1 VTAKILKSTIACRER
16 IRYVATEITN
26 MDAGVSPEVWR
37 APLRTW
43 ARVSSEAAAIR
54 AFRRADRFSKLLTDI
69 SQN

>member
-37 APLRTW
+37 APLQTL
-43 ARVSSEAAAIR
+43 ARASSEVGAIR
-54 AFRRADRFSKLLTDI
+54 AFRRTDRFSMLLTDI